1 MKRIEL
7 LEVDQILRPP
17 SRTLHR
23 SEIVETSD
31 RDDYAFELNLRRR
44 EQVAEAGNTRH
55 TMKDMY
61 PSRGA
66 LETAI
71 DRADEC
77 LRRER
82 CRWVRL
88 VDRVKFPQGGAEP
101 LSVGPFGFNHDVEV
115 LCCPNH
121 APGGNGEP
129 SDYDETNAVALEGR
143 RDRDRIEGLIGL
155 HVGPDGTG

>member
-1 MKRIEL
+1 
-7 LEVDQILRPP
+7 
-17 SRTLHR
+17 
-23 SEIVETSD
+23 
-31 RDDYAFELNLRRR
+31 
-44 EQVAEAGNTRH
+44 
-55 TMKDMY
+55 MY